1 MQVLRQLPV
10 MSDPEVLVGLS
21 TSDDAAVYKISDDL
35 AIVLTVD
42 FFTPIVDDP
51 YIFGSIAAAN
61 SLSDVYAMGGKPL
74 LALNIVGFPTDK
86 LPLDILT
93 QILKGGF
100 DKAKEAGIPIAGGHT
115 IDDREPKY
123 GLVVMGMVHPDKVM
137 TNSNAKPGD
146 ALVLTKPIGSG
157 IISTAMKAEVASQES
172 MDDAIKVMSTLN
184 RIPAEVMM
192 SVGVNSCTDIT
203 GFGLLG
209 HLYEMV
215 SSSGC
220 GAEINY
226 NSIPLIAGTRELAD
240 DLIIPAG
247 TVRNYEYIDDFVIWG
262 EGIEYEEKM
271 ILCDAQTSGGL
282 LISIPE
288 DKCHE
293 LIKSLE
299 DAKALA
305 AARIGRIIQNESHRI
320 LVY

>member
-1 MQVLRQLPV
+1 MQVLRQLPI
-10 MSDPEVLVGLS
+10 MNDPKVLVGLS

-51 YIFGSIAAAN
+51 YIFGSIAATN
-61 SLSDVYAMGGKPL
+61 SLSDVYAMGGKPI

-86 LPLDILT
+86 LPLSILT

-100 DKAKEAGIPIAGGHT
+100 DKAKEAGISIAGGHT

-123 GLVVMGMVHPDKVM
+123 GLVVMGMVHPNKVM

-146 ALVLTKPIGSG
+146 ALILTKPIGSG
-157 IISTAMKAEVASQES
+157 IISTAMKAEIASQES
-172 MDDAIKVMSTLN
+172 MDDAVKVMSVLN

-192 SVGVNSCTDIT
+192 SVGANSCTDIT

-215 SSSGC
+215 SSSGV
-220 GAEINY
+220 GAEISY
-226 NSIPLIAGTRELAD
+226 NSIPLITGTKELAD

-247 TVRNYEYIDDFVIWG
+247 TVRNYEYINDFVIWG
-262 EGIEYEEKM
+262 ENLEYEEKM

-282 LISIPE
+282 LISVPE
-288 DKCHE
+288 DKCYE

-299 DAKALA
+299 DANALT
-305 AARIGRIIQNESHRI
+305 AARIGKIVQSESQMI

>member
-1 MQVLRQLPV
+1 MQVLRQLPI
-10 MSDPEVLVGLS
+10 MNDPKVLVGLS

-51 YIFGSIAAAN
+51 YIFGSIAATN
-61 SLSDVYAMGGKPL
+61 SLSDVYAMGGKPI

-86 LPLDILT
+86 LPLSILT

-100 DKAKEAGIPIAGGHT
+100 DKAKEAGISIAGGHT

-123 GLVVMGMVHPDKVM
+123 GLVVMGMVHPNNVM

-146 ALVLTKPIGSG
+146 ALILTKPIGSG
-157 IISTAMKAEVASQES
+157 IISTAMKAEIASQES
-172 MDDAIKVMSTLN
+172 MDDAVKVMSVLN

-192 SVGVNSCTDIT
+192 SVGANSCTDIT

-215 SSSGC
+215 SSSGV
-220 GAEINY
+220 GAEISY
-226 NSIPLIAGTRELAD
+226 NSIPLITGTKELAD

-247 TVRNYEYIDDFVIWG
+247 TVRNYEYINDFVIWG
-262 EGIEYEEKM
+262 ENLEYEEKM

-282 LISIPE
+282 LISVPE
-288 DKCHE
+288 DKCYE

-299 DAKALA
+299 DANALT
-305 AARIGRIIQNESHRI
+305 AARIGKIVQSESQMI